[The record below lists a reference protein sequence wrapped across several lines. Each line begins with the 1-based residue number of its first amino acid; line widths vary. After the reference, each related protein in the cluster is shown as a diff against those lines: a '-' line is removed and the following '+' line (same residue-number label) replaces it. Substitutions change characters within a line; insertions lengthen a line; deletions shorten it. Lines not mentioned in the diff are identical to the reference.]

1 VSLLALSDQNNSME
15 KRQIIIVAAALAIIF
30 ISYFS
35 SEYLA
40 SLKEEPVIRKAPQA
54 KKFVETQPV
63 AYADLKTHVIS
74 YGRIENAQSL
84 DMIAEVSGRMSQGIR
99 LKPGQRFSKGD
110 LIFSVDSEEA
120 TLNLK
125 AQKST
130 FLRDLAG
137 ILPDL
142 KIDFADSYEAWSKY
156 FNSLDIDKQFKE
168 LPKPGSAKEKT
179 FLATKGIYSSFYSI
193 KSAEARL
200 QKHRYYAPFSGSIME
215 VALQSGSYVNAGT
228 RIGKILRSGDHEMKV
243 AIETRDIPW
252 IQVGSPV
259 EIYSEES
266 QQYWKGTVSRISDYV
281 NQNTQSV
288 DAFVTIHSNGQK
300 LYDGQFFKASIP
312 ARTIK
317 DGMIMPRNAIYN
329 GSEVFVLEDS
339 SLSRRTINI
348 IRLSEE
354 EAIFNGLEIGDELV
368 VEPLLGAYN
377 NMRAFKKEKKDID
390 LEIKEEGNEQKI
402 NTTTTSN

>member
-1 VSLLALSDQNNSME
+1 ME
-15 KRQIIIVAAALAIIF
+15 KRQIIIVSVAVGIIAISF
-30 ISYFS
+30 LGSN
-35 SEYLA
+35 YLA
-40 SLKEEPVIRKAPQA
+40 SLKTETEVRKAPQV
-54 KKFVETQPV
+54 KKYVETKPV
-63 AYADLKTHVIS
+63 SYSDLKTHVIS

-84 DMIAEVSGRMSQGIR
+84 DLIAEVSGRMTQGIR
-99 LKPGQRFSKGD
+99 LKPGQNFSKGQ
-110 LIFSVDSEEA
+110 LLFSIDNEEA
-120 TLNLK
+120 SLTLK
-125 AQKST
+125 AQKSN

-142 KIDFADSYEAWSKY
+142 KIDFSDNYDAWSTY
-156 FNSLDIDKQFKE
+156 FNALDIDKKFQE
-168 LPKPGSAKEKT
+168 MPKPKTEKEKT

-200 QKHRYYAPFSGSIME
+200 EKHRYYAPFSGSIME
-215 VALQSGSYVNAGT
+215 VAMQSGSFVNAGT

-252 IQVGSPV
+252 IQVGAPV
-259 EIYSEES
+259 EIYSQES
-266 QQYWKGTVSRISDYV
+266 QQYWKGSVSRISDHV

-288 DAFVTIHSNGQK
+288 DAFVTIYPNGQK
-300 LYDGQFFKASIP
+300 IYDGQFFQASIP

-339 SLSRRTINI
+339 AIRRKEINI

-354 EAIFNGLEIGDELV
+354 EAIFNGLDKGELLV

-377 NMRAFKKEKKDID
+377 NMKAFKKESKDID
-390 LEIKEEGNEQKI
+390 LEIKKDEDKKGKSLSSS
-402 NTTTTSN
+402 TSN